1 MDAGRSGLVVLGMH
15 RSGTSAIAGVLRLCG
30 AWVGEDAAL
39 TAANIENP
47 KGFWERRDVRKVC
60 DALLHSAGADWWKVA
75 GLNLEAIP
83 HAILS
88 EQRRRFAEVVSELRE
103 HDPWVVK
110 EPRLCLLLPLL
121 RDYLDGAVCV
131 HVFRNPLEVARSL
144 QRRNGF
150 SIAAGMALWETYNR
164 HALKA
169 SWPMPRV
176 MVGYGAL
183 MRDPEE
189 AIDRLVARLA
199 ELGVMR
205 LAVPD
210 ESTFRQFI
218 QPVYHRHRVTV
229 QETDRYL
236 TPDQKSLWKQIRSED
251 VLAQE
256 PADTISAAATQHL
269 YDLES
274 SQQSVRHHEDRIKAL
289 NAKLVEYREQLTIR
303 ETELVSRGRELAARN
318 EELAARNEELAAR
331 DEELAARDEELAAR
345 NEELAARDEELAAR
359 NEELAARDEELDR
372 RAQEVAARDERIR
385 DLLDST
391 SWRMTAPLRALSVA
405 CRKGP
410 GAVLRSLR
418 RVRRAT
424 TRHLASA
431 KRSSNRI
438 GTSPSGASSSAAG
451 MKYADTDSLRKLVR
465 RHRELNDHRV
475 EEMSPGILPEN
486 ERRTRISVI
495 AWNMGHNA
503 LGRAYLLADLLRS
516 EYDVEI
522 IGAIFP
528 QFGTEL
534 WGPLRDCSRVT
545 MKFFPGSDFPEHF
558 TRMEDVAEQI
568 DGDIIYVSKPRLPAV
583 ELALLAKQHRNRPII
598 LDVDDYELG
607 WFRKE
612 GSLTLEE
619 VARSEQNRDFARP
632 QAATWTRYCESLV
645 PLFDHITVSNEELQK
660 KFGGVILPHVRSEH
674 DFEPGAY
681 PRDEIRAE
689 LGFGTDDKVVLFAGT
704 LRMHKGVA
712 QIVQAVKKLR
722 HLNCKLMI
730 VGAPPDD
737 ETWHSLRSV
746 DATYVR
752 IIPDVPF
759 LDLPGYLCAGDLVC
773 LLQDPN
779 DVNSQFQMPA
789 KFTDALAMGI
799 PVLASNAPPLMNL
812 ARDGL
817 VELLGTM
824 PLEKKIEEMLVNHHI
839 YRAKAQENR
848 GRFLSQYSY
857 GACRPWMKSM
867 IDRLLEIPSPTPA
880 EFHDLIDYH
889 RAFFSGSRASSTT
902 LKDRFTVQL
911 PGCTS
916 SDSDGMTAPPIASR
930 ARNIRTFVDDKIDI
944 VFFWKQNDTGIYGR
958 RQDML
963 VKYLAMESRIQRI
976 FHFDAPI
983 NLLRSGGVTARTG
996 GLGGHSHARL
1006 VLFNTLRRRFFRGRW
1021 TKVRPDTF
1029 TFLVTG
1035 RASRMMKWLLPC
1047 EDDYLDYLER
1057 VFKRYGVGE
1066 RRVIFWVCPN
1076 NFRFPSIE
1084 RRFQPDLIVADVI
1097 DDQRKWDTTL
1107 EHEERLTRNYREI
1120 LGRSDLVFVNCDNVL
1135 RSMREFAD
1143 NIYLLPNAAEI
1154 LEPEA
1159 CSWNKPL
1166 ELARMRGPV
1175 IGYVGNLDAVRIN
1188 LELLE
1193 AVAADRPDW
1202 NLVFIGSMHRGGQ
1215 ILRLSKFKNVH
1226 FLGVRIHDDAVRY
1239 IRHFDVAIIPHHDN
1253 ALTRNMNPLKLYV
1266 YFSLHVPVV
1275 TTPIANTE
1283 DFQDFVR
1290 IGRTPADF
1298 IGQIEDCLEENPVSV
1313 NREYLRVTVE
1323 RNSWPERVKR
1333 ILELIDKE
1341 FGKGARTET
1350 SLGDRTS
1357 SVGRETRIGQTDGCV
1372 GRCALC
1378 GHTGNFLREES
1389 VSIRENYRCEAC
1401 KASLRY
1407 REQARLIV
1415 KHFAREGSDNV
1426 GDLVKEKEFR
1436 SLKIYEPGIIG
1447 PFRRYLRTL
1456 PQYRT
1461 SFLWMDVPRGEYRRG
1476 VQCQDLTNLTYD
1488 DDCFD
1493 LVISSDIFEHV
1504 RKPFEGFREV
1514 NRVLKP
1520 GGFHI
1525 FSIPVAC
1532 PMASRTVFRVDT
1544 SGHEDILVLPAHYHG
1559 APMGGKSL
1567 VYTDFGADMTE
1578 MMERDGIELEM
1589 EDMAAEHR
1597 AAGESSRVVTFYW
1610 RKRI

>member
-15 RSGTSAIAGVLRLCG
+15 RSGTSAIAGMLRLCG

-39 TAANIENP
+39 TVANIENP
-47 KGFWERRDVRKVC
+47 QGFWERRDVRKVC

-189 AIDRLVARLA
+189 VVDRLVARLA
-199 ELGVMR
+199 EFGVMR

-256 PADTISAAATQHL
+256 PADTISAVTTQHL

-274 SQQSVRHHEDRIKAL
+274 SQQSVRHHEDRIRAL

-303 ETELVSRGRELAARN
+303 ETELVSRGK
-318 EELAARNEELAAR
+318 ELAAR
-331 DEELAARDEELAAR
+331 DEALAARDEA
-345 NEELAARDEELAAR
+345 
-359 NEELAARDEELDR
+359 LDR
-372 RAQEVAARDERIR
+372 RAREVTAREERIR
-385 DLLDST
+385 NLLDST
-391 SWRMTAPLRALSVA
+391 SWRITAPLRALSISA
-405 CRKGP
+405 RKGS
-410 GAVLRSLR
+410 GAILRSLK

-424 TRHLASA
+424 TRHLVSA
-431 KRSSNRI
+431 KRSSSRI

-465 RHRELNDHRV
+465 RHRELNDRRV
-475 EEMSPGILPEN
+475 EDMSPRILPEN
-486 ERRTRISVI
+486 ERRTKISVI

-558 TRMEDVAEQI
+558 TRMEEVAEQV

-645 PLFDHITVSNEELQK
+645 PLFDQITVSNEELQK

-674 DFEPGAY
+674 DFDPGAY

-712 QIVQAVKKLR
+712 QIVHAVKKLR

-737 ETWHSLRSV
+737 ETRHFLRST

-752 IIPDVPF
+752 VVPDVPF

-799 PVLASNAPPLMNL
+799 PILASNAPPLMNL
-812 ARDGL
+812 GRDGL

-867 IDRLLEIPSPTPA
+867 IDRLLESLSPTPA
-880 EFHDLIDYH
+880 EFLDLIDYH
-889 RAFFSGSRASSTT
+889 RGIFAGSCASRTVPKAG
-902 LKDRFTVQL
+902 LTVQP
-911 PGCTS
+911 PGFTS
-916 SDSDGMTAPPIASR
+916 SPGDDMTVPPRVSR
-930 ARNIRTFVDDKIDI
+930 KPKNRTYVDDKIDI

-963 VKYLAMESRIQRI
+963 VKYLAMESRINRI

-983 NLLRSGGVTARTG
+983 NLFRSSGIAARTG
-996 GLGGHSHARL
+996 GVDSHSHARL
-1006 VLFNTLRRRFFRGRW
+1006 VLLNTLRRRYFRGNW

-1029 TFLVTG
+1029 TFIADG
-1035 RASRMMKWLLPC
+1035 RASRLMKWLLPC
-1047 EDDYLDYLER
+1047 EDDYLDYLDR
-1057 VFKRYGVGE
+1057 VFRRFAIGE
-1066 RRVIFWVCPN
+1066 RRVVFWVCPN
-1076 NFRFPSIE
+1076 NSYFPAIE
-1084 RRFQPDLIVADVI
+1084 RRFQPDLVVADVI
-1097 DDQRKWDTTL
+1097 DDQRMWDITP
-1107 EHEERLTRNYREI
+1107 EHEERLYRNYREI
-1120 LGRSDLVFVNCDNVL
+1120 LGRSDLVFVNCDSVFK
-1135 RSMREFAD
+1135 SMREFSG
-1143 NIYLLPNAAEI
+1143 NIHLLPNAAEI
-1154 LEPEA
+1154 LEHDA
-1159 CSWNKPL
+1159 RSWKKPI
-1166 ELARMRGPV
+1166 ELARMSGPV
-1175 IGYVGNLDAVRIN
+1175 IGYVGNLDEARID

-1193 AVAADRPDW
+1193 TVAEERPNW
-1202 NLVFIGSMHRGGQ
+1202 NLVFIGSMHKGRQIRGLGK
-1215 ILRLSKFKNVH
+1215 LKNVH
-1226 FLGVRIHDDAVRY
+1226 FLGVRIYEEAIKFIRY
-1239 IRHFDVAIIPHHDN
+1239 FDVAIIPHLDN
-1253 ALTRNMNPLKLYV
+1253 DLTRSMNPLKIYV
-1266 YFSLHVPVV
+1266 YFALHVPVV
-1275 TTPIANTE
+1275 TTAIANTG
-1283 DFQDFVR
+1283 DFSEFTK
-1290 IGRTPADF
+1290 IGHTPEEF
-1298 IGQIEDCLEENPVSV
+1298 IRHVEHCLEGNPVSG
-1313 NREYLRVTVE
+1313 NREHLRE
-1323 RNSWPERVKR
+1323 LIRANSWPKRVGR
-1333 ILELIDKE
+1333 ILELMDAE
-1341 FGKGARTET
+1341 F
-1350 SLGDRTS
+1350 
-1357 SVGRETRIGQTDGCV
+1357 
-1372 GRCALC
+1372 
-1378 GHTGNFLREES
+1378 HT
-1389 VSIRENYRCEAC
+1389 
-1401 KASLRY
+1401 
-1407 REQARLIV
+1407 Q
-1415 KHFAREGSDNV
+1415 
-1426 GDLVKEKEFR
+1426 
-1436 SLKIYEPGIIG
+1436 GIPDTI
-1447 PFRRYLRTL
+1447 
-1456 PQYRT
+1456 Q
-1461 SFLWMDVPRGEYRRG
+1461 
-1476 VQCQDLTNLTYD
+1476 
-1488 DDCFD
+1488 
-1493 LVISSDIFEHV
+1493 
-1504 RKPFEGFREV
+1504 
-1514 NRVLKP
+1514 
-1520 GGFHI
+1520 
-1525 FSIPVAC
+1525 VA
-1532 PMASRTVFRVDT
+1532 
-1544 SGHEDILVLPAHYHG
+1544 
-1559 APMGGKSL
+1559 
-1567 VYTDFGADMTE
+1567 
-1578 MMERDGIELEM
+1578 
-1589 EDMAAEHR
+1589 
-1597 AAGESSRVVTFYW
+1597 
-1610 RKRI
+1610 